1 MKVLSNQEITEICES
16 IVATSEN
23 HDLFLYSVF
32 DTLNKTGLRCNEVL
46 EFSRWNILSEN
57 LFQVTTEKKS
67 NPRLFAADELNPLYS
82 DLLKNDA
89 TILLTHNYKSIARKF
104 KLFCPYTRLTA
115 GSKQISTHLF
125 RHNYVK
131 KLFNKGQTIEQIANT
146 IGEKDAKNI
155 LGYVNSQILG
165 SNFVA
170 SPNKYS

>member
-1 MKVLSNQEITEICES
+1 MKVLSNQEITEICEK
-16 IVATSEN
+16 IVATSEK

-46 EFSRWNILSEN
+46 EFNRWNILSEN

-89 TILLTHNYKSIARKF
+89 TVLLIHNYKSIARKF
-104 KLFCPYTRLTA
+104 KLFCPFTRLTV

-131 KLFNKGQTIEQIANT
+131 MLYHQGQTIEQIAAK
-146 IGEKDAKNI
+146 IGEKDPKNI
-155 LGYVNSQILG
+155 LGYINSQIIG
-165 SNFVA
+165 SNFGTT
-170 SPNKYS
+170 PDIYS